1 MSIFNF
7 FKRRK
12 KAEEPVIKMHNLEN
26 LPALIEE
33 ETKKISDKSE
43 KLRNELKDLISHFSL
58 ETKQRISK
66 LKLLNM
72 DNKKEEQK
80 WKDTV
85 MINLR
90 YYIFSLEKLIE
101 DLEKIETKETEKY
114 IKTIQFIFNRFSKG
128 SRGIYEKATVLI
140 GEELAEVRSVTN
152 NFVEEFNKKLELN
165 KEDLEGKNLI
175 RIIQDNLK
183 ELEEAKKIQKQI
195 EDSIADFERKIAKIK
210 EERQLSEKNYEEYK
224 KSNESKTFIEA
235 QEKIKQENK
244 IIDED
249 VLKLKESVN
258 LKNLA
263 GYFHNDSKKNNI
275 IKKYSK
281 NFSGSLKEDFA
292 FGIIS
297 LLKEANQ
304 AFDEEKIKAL
314 RQRILEQKNLAEDA
328 KISEFNSLLLKL
340 DRELKYEN
348 DEIEKEKE
356 KILKFEEKQ
365 KQIFA
370 KIEETSK
377 KIWADFKI

>member
-1 MSIFNF
+1 MSIFDF

-12 KAEEPVIKMHNLEN
+12 KVEEPVIKMHNLEN
-26 LPALIEE
+26 LPALIGE

-43 KLRNELKDLISHFSL
+43 KFRNELKDLISHFSL
-58 ETKQRISK
+58 EIKQRISK
-66 LKLLNM
+66 LKLLNL
-72 DNKKEEQK
+72 NNRKEEQK

-90 YYIFSLEKLIE
+90 YYIYSLEKLIE
-101 DLEKIETKETEKY
+101 DLEKIELKETEKY
-114 IKTIQFIFNRFSKG
+114 IGKIQFIFNRFSKG

-140 GEELAEVRSVTN
+140 GEDLAEVRSVTN

-165 KEDLEGKNLI
+165 KEDLERKNSI
-175 RIIQDNLK
+175 KIIQDNLG
-183 ELEEAKKIQKQI
+183 ELEEVKKIQKQI
-195 EDSIADFERKIAKIK
+195 ENSAADFERKIAKI
-210 EERQLSEKNYEEYK
+210 EEEKQLSEKNYEEYK
-224 KSNESKTFIEA
+224 KSNESKGFIEE

-244 IIDED
+244 IINED
-249 VLKLKESVN
+249 VLKLKQGVN
-258 LKNLA
+258 LKDLA

-281 NFSGSLKEDFA
+281 NFSGSLKEDSA
-292 FGIIS
+292 FEIIS
-297 LLKEANQ
+297 LLGEANQ
-304 AFDEEKIKAL
+304 AFDEEKIKTL

-328 KISEFNSLLLKL
+328 KINEFNSLLLKL

-348 DEIEKEKE
+348 NEIEKEKE
-356 KILKFEEKQ
+356 IILKFEEKQ

-370 KIEETSK
+370 KIEETAK

>member
-12 KAEEPVIKMHNLEN
+12 KAEEPMVKEHNLEN

-43 KLRNELKDLISHFSL
+43 KFRNELKDLISHFSL

-66 LKLLNM
+66 LKLLNL

-80 WKDTV
+80 WKDTI

-114 IKTIQFIFNRFSKG
+114 IKTIQFIFNRFSKS

-224 KSNESKTFIEA
+224 KSDECKRFIEA

-281 NFSGSLKEDFA
+281 NFSGSLKEDSA

-297 LLKEANQ
+297 LLKEANH

-328 KISEFNSLLLKL
+328 KINEFNNLLLKL

-377 KIWADFKI
+377 KIWLDFKI